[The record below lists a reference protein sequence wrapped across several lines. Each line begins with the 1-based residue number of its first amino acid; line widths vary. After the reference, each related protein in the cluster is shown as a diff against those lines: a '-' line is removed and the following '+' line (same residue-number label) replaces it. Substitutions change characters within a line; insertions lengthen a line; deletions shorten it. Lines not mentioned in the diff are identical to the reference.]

1 MKKTLLVIL
10 SLVLALSCFG
20 LVACSKTDP
29 QATLDMYIFEKDG
42 QTISEDF
49 VLPGTI
55 GEFKATWSSNSD
67 LITLTEVEADK
78 ENGIERQYVAKVGLP
93 TERTEVDLTVLFKSK
108 RISKTF
114 TVYVNPL
121 SVYDF
126 SGSYNFVNNNGT
138 VVEDFALDTSCEFKG
153 HTATIAW
160 SVDEEY
166 ANYLE
171 ISEDGKTCYVYPSSL
186 NPQVKINATFTYNGV
201 STTKSY
207 RMTVSE
213 QKEPLQE
220 VDYWYTNTGVGIVM
234 SGYVVTIGTVYS
246 DEYKNVTLYM
256 VNDDFTAGY
265 YLYRVKTDD
274 ANAALLQPGVHI
286 TVTETINTDYNGL
299 METNAGGNLVVDT
312 DVAPINV
319 SEKVYAVDNDIIGNL
334 QSAYY
339 NQSRLV
345 SLTNWTVKEI
355 KDTPDLSS
363 GTQTLFVLT
372 KGGVDV
378 PVVIS
383 KYYEG
388 AYAYKTSDATCS
400 ALIGLQSSL
409 QVGDVVSVTGILGN
423 YKGHQIAPLSAS
435 AVVKGGTADPEG
447 TVYAGK
453 TAAKAVAAIDAIIAE
468 NGLDAAVVAL
478 AKNVNLPAELEGCE
492 VSYRIIGTPR
502 SFAIDQGNLVIN
514 PGNMERA
521 CLTAT
526 ITVDGFSTTIFRYI
540 TAAEL
545 DDAGRVA
552 FELEALECVESLN
565 SDKVVNLTMVGSLF
579 PEVTFTWASES
590 DAVVIDNAEGT
601 ATFTLPEG
609 KTTVTL
615 VATATL
621 NGETAT
627 KSFKVELNKF
637 TTAIKELNAIGSAQA
652 HNVYTAD
659 KYIAE
664 GVVVEIA
671 SAQYGN
677 MYIMDGNGDKLYIYG
692 LYDGNGKKYG
702 EMESKPVV
710 GDYVKVVG
718 PMGQYNGTAQMKN
731 ADIVSFTAP
740 TDLADIAAFTEVP
753 AGKFFAK
760 VTVTEVYNAQ
770 YGNMYVTDEN
780 RQLKVTVYGSYDPR
794 GVGYADMTFKPVAG
808 DIVYLYGELSTYNDA
823 IQFKNATIIAFEH
836 KAPEFG
842 LIKAPVVGTA
852 YKFGMAQGNLD
863 DKMYYLAGGMN
874 SYYLATTENVE
885 AAIDVYLEATEGG
898 YYLYTLNG
906 ESKLYINCVVSGT
919 HVNGAYEATAS
930 TVYRYDSEKQTLIA
944 VVNDE
949 DYWFGTRNDQKYTT
963 VGPCKVSYEGFYCKF
978 YGEVIPCAH
987 AETTTTQ
994 EDATCTEAGSIT
1006 VVCDDCGET
1015 VSTEELP
1022 LADHV
1027 ASAEWS
1033 SDGEGHWHAC
1043 ETCGNPATE
1052 KEAHVYGADNKCT
1065 TCRALSHTCDFSVKG
1080 ETVAPTCTE
1089 AGYTVYHCNFEG
1101 CQSTKHKDEVPET
1114 GHTASEDWSSD
1125 GDNHWHA
1132 CTVCS
1137 DLADEK
1143 VAHTPGAAATCET
1156 AQKCEVCEKVL
1167 APALGHK
1174 YGAWTP
1180 AENDTHVRVCGNDE
1194 SHKETIATGD
1204 LLADIFAIADK
1215 NNNTTTYPNQ
1225 VTLVGVVDNISYAYT
1240 PNATSIT
1247 VDIKILNHS
1256 DYVVK
1261 CYKLAGDGID
1271 RVSVGDT
1278 ITATGKILNY
1288 YATIEFNG
1296 CTLLDIDKHEC
1307 VASSTWGS
1315 DDSNHWKPCS
1325 ICNAPLETEEHDL
1338 SSGSCVCGK
1347 QAGVQETE
1355 ITVSIANYA
1364 SANGWEN
1371 GTQYTTMTMDNNIS
1385 VTVNGGGNSGKYYT
1399 SGTNWRLYQ
1408 SESAELTI
1416 SAANG
1421 KTIKSVK
1428 ITYVVNNSGCLTHN
1442 GSNITSGTVVTV
1454 NATTTTFGVGN
1465 TGSATNGQAR
1475 ITAIEVIYY

>member
-93 TERTEVDLTVLFKSK
+93 TERTAVDLTVLFKSK

-355 KDTPDLSS
+355 KGTPDLSS

-453 TAAKAVAAIDAIIAE
+453 TAAKAVATIDAIIAE
-468 NGLDAAVVAL
+468 NGLDAAVVAV

-540 TAAEL
+540 TAADL
-545 DDAGRVA
+545 DDAGKVEMEA
-552 FELEALECVESLN
+552 DALELDFTEIKENGSVSLPKASLFEGITISWESN
-565 SDKVVNLTMVGSLF
+565 NACAVVNGNSLR
-579 PEVTFTWASES
+579 
-590 DAVVIDNAEGT
+590 VVLPAE
-601 ATFTLPEG
+601 ATTITL
-609 KTTVTL
+609 
-615 VATATL
+615 TATL
-621 NGETAT
+621 TLGDAVLT
-627 KSFKVELNKF
+627 KNFDVAVSAAP
-637 TTAIKELNAIGSAQA
+637 TT
-652 HNVYTAD
+652 
-659 KYIAE
+659 
-664 GVVVEIA
+664 
-671 SAQYGN
+671 
-677 MYIMDGNGDKLYIYG
+677 LYIPK
-692 LYDGNGKKYG
+692 L
-702 EMESKPVV
+702 
-710 GDYVKVVG
+710 
-718 PMGQYNGTAQMKN
+718 
-731 ADIVSFTAP
+731 VS
-740 TDLADIAAFTEVP
+740 
-753 AGKFFAK
+753 
-760 VTVTEVYNAQ
+760 
-770 YGNMYVTDEN
+770 
-780 RQLKVTVYGSYDPR
+780 
-794 GVGYADMTFKPVAG
+794 
-808 DIVYLYGELSTYNDA
+808 
-823 IQFKNATIIAFEH
+823 
-836 KAPEFG
+836 
-842 LIKAPVVGTA
+842 APVEGQA
-852 YKFGMAQGNLD
+852 YKFGFNQVKLGKTL
-863 DKMYYLAGGMN
+863 YLTGVVSGR
-874 SYYLATTENVE
+874 YLATTENTAEAVDVYVE
-885 AAIDVYLEATEGG
+885 AVEGGFKFYILDGETKLYLDVYLNGDGKDSLRFDA
-898 YYLYTLNG
+898 NG
-906 ESKLYINCVVSGT
+906 ENVFAYNAEVNAWATTHEGVAYYCGTYNDFDTMSASKLSYINASNTGVSQFPA
-919 HVNGAYEATAS
+919 N
-930 TVYRYDSEKQTLIA
+930 LITMDFVEESA
-944 VVNDE
+944 PACE
-949 DYWFGTRNDQKYTT
+949 
-963 VGPCKVSYEGFYCKF
+963 
-978 YGEVIPCAH
+978 H
-987 AETTTTQ
+987 ANTTTTTV
-994 EDATCTEAGSIT
+994 DSTCLVKGSVT
-1006 VVCDDCGET
+1006 VTCDDCGET

-1022 LADHV
+1022 LADHTM
-1027 ASAEWS
+1027 A
-1033 SDGEGHWHAC
+1033 
-1043 ETCGNPATE
+1043 PAT
-1052 KEAHVYGADNKCT
+1052 C
-1065 TCRALSHTCDFSVKG
+1065 LLPS
-1080 ETVAPTCTE
+1080 TCTE
-1089 AGYTVYHCNFEG
+1089 DG
-1101 CQSTKHKDEVPET
+1101 C
-1114 GHTASEDWSSD
+1114 GHTEGEALGHNYVEGVCQNGCGIAQEHVHSWSDATCTAPKSC
-1125 GDNHWHA
+1125 A
-1132 CTVCS
+1132 CGATEGEA
-1137 DLADEK
+1137 LGHTMAD
-1143 VAHTPGAAATCET
+1143 ATCEDPST
-1156 AQKCEVCEKVL
+1156 CSVCGHTEG
-1167 APALGHK
+1167 AALGHK
-1174 YGAWTP
+1174 YGAWVP
-1180 AENDTHVRVCGNDE
+1180 GESDTHVRVCENDE

-1215 NNNTTTYPNQ
+1215 SNNTTTYPNQ

-1261 CYKLAGDGID
+1261 CYKLAGAGID
-1271 RVSVGDT
+1271 TVAVGDT
-1278 ITATGKILNY
+1278 ITATGTIKNY
-1288 YATIEFNG
+1288 YATIEFDG
-1296 CTLLDIDKHEC
+1296 CTLLDNEKHTC

-1315 DDSNHWKPCS
+1315 DNDNHWHVCS
-1325 ICNAPLETEEHDL
+1325 ICNAKLETAEHDFIN
-1338 SSGSCVCGK
+1338 GTCECGK
-1347 QAGVQETE
+1347 QAGVQETT

-1364 SANGWEN
+1364 SANGWAN
-1371 GTQYTTMTMDNNIS
+1371 STQYTTMTMDNNIS

-1465 TGSATNGQAR
+1465 TGTATNGQAR
-1475 ITAIEVIYY
+1475 VTAIEVVYY

>member
-93 TERTEVDLTVLFKSK
+93 TERTAVDLTVLFKSK

-355 KDTPDLSS
+355 KGTPDLSS

-453 TAAKAVAAIDAIIAE
+453 TAAKAVATIDAIIAE
-468 NGLDAAVVAL
+468 NGLDAAVVAV

-540 TAAEL
+540 TAADL
-545 DDAGRVA
+545 DDAGKVEMEA
-552 FELEALECVESLN
+552 DALELDFTEIKENGSVSLPKASLFEGITISWESN
-565 SDKVVNLTMVGSLF
+565 NACAVVNGNSLR
-579 PEVTFTWASES
+579 
-590 DAVVIDNAEGT
+590 VVLPAE
-601 ATFTLPEG
+601 ATTITL
-609 KTTVTL
+609 
-615 VATATL
+615 TATL
-621 NGETAT
+621 TLGDAVLT
-627 KSFKVELNKF
+627 KNFDVAVSAAP
-637 TTAIKELNAIGSAQA
+637 TT
-652 HNVYTAD
+652 
-659 KYIAE
+659 
-664 GVVVEIA
+664 
-671 SAQYGN
+671 
-677 MYIMDGNGDKLYIYG
+677 LYIPK
-692 LYDGNGKKYG
+692 L
-702 EMESKPVV
+702 
-710 GDYVKVVG
+710 
-718 PMGQYNGTAQMKN
+718 
-731 ADIVSFTAP
+731 VS
-740 TDLADIAAFTEVP
+740 
-753 AGKFFAK
+753 
-760 VTVTEVYNAQ
+760 
-770 YGNMYVTDEN
+770 
-780 RQLKVTVYGSYDPR
+780 
-794 GVGYADMTFKPVAG
+794 
-808 DIVYLYGELSTYNDA
+808 
-823 IQFKNATIIAFEH
+823 
-836 KAPEFG
+836 
-842 LIKAPVVGTA
+842 APVEGQA
-852 YKFGMAQGNLD
+852 YKFGFNQVKLGKTL
-863 DKMYYLAGGMN
+863 YLTGVVSGR
-874 SYYLATTENVE
+874 YLATTEN
-885 AAIDVYLEATEGG
+885 
-898 YYLYTLNG
+898 
-906 ESKLYINCVVSGT
+906 
-919 HVNGAYEATAS
+919 
-930 TVYRYDSEKQTLIA
+930 
-944 VVNDE
+944 
-949 DYWFGTRNDQKYTT
+949 F
-963 VGPCKVSYEGFYCKF
+963 
-978 YGEVIPCAH
+978 
-987 AETTTTQ
+987 
-994 EDATCTEAGSIT
+994 
-1006 VVCDDCGET
+1006 
-1015 VSTEELP
+1015 
-1022 LADHV
+1022 
-1027 ASAEWS
+1027 
-1033 SDGEGHWHAC
+1033 
-1043 ETCGNPATE
+1043 
-1052 KEAHVYGADNKCT
+1052 
-1065 TCRALSHTCDFSVKG
+1065 
-1080 ETVAPTCTE
+1080 
-1089 AGYTVYHCNFEG
+1089 
-1101 CQSTKHKDEVPET
+1101 
-1114 GHTASEDWSSD
+1114 
-1125 GDNHWHA
+1125 
-1132 CTVCS
+1132 
-1137 DLADEK
+1137 
-1143 VAHTPGAAATCET
+1143 
-1156 AQKCEVCEKVL
+1156 
-1167 APALGHK
+1167 
-1174 YGAWTP
+1174 
-1180 AENDTHVRVCGNDE
+1180 
-1194 SHKETIATGD
+1194 
-1204 LLADIFAIADK
+1204 
-1215 NNNTTTYPNQ
+1215 
-1225 VTLVGVVDNISYAYT
+1225 
-1240 PNATSIT
+1240 
-1247 VDIKILNHS
+1247 
-1256 DYVVK
+1256 
-1261 CYKLAGDGID
+1261 
-1271 RVSVGDT
+1271 
-1278 ITATGKILNY
+1278 
-1288 YATIEFNG
+1288 
-1296 CTLLDIDKHEC
+1296 
-1307 VASSTWGS
+1307 
-1315 DDSNHWKPCS
+1315 
-1325 ICNAPLETEEHDL
+1325 
-1338 SSGSCVCGK
+1338 
-1347 QAGVQETE
+1347 
-1355 ITVSIANYA
+1355 
-1364 SANGWEN
+1364 
-1371 GTQYTTMTMDNNIS
+1371 
-1385 VTVNGGGNSGKYYT
+1385 
-1399 SGTNWRLYQ
+1399 
-1408 SESAELTI
+1408 
-1416 SAANG
+1416 
-1421 KTIKSVK
+1421 
-1428 ITYVVNNSGCLTHN
+1428 
-1442 GSNITSGTVVTV
+1442 
-1454 NATTTTFGVGN
+1454 
-1465 TGSATNGQAR
+1465 
-1475 ITAIEVIYY
+1475 

>member
-93 TERTEVDLTVLFKSK
+93 TERTAVDLTVLFKSK

-355 KDTPDLSS
+355 KGTPDLSS

-453 TAAKAVAAIDAIIAE
+453 TAAKAVATIDAIIAE
-468 NGLDAAVVAL
+468 NGLDAAVVAV

-540 TAAEL
+540 TAADL
-545 DDAGRVA
+545 DDAGKVEMEA
-552 FELEALECVESLN
+552 DALELDFTEIKENGSVSLPKASLFEGITISWESN
-565 SDKVVNLTMVGSLF
+565 NACAVVNGNSLR
-579 PEVTFTWASES
+579 
-590 DAVVIDNAEGT
+590 VVLPAE
-601 ATFTLPEG
+601 ATTITL
-609 KTTVTL
+609 
-615 VATATL
+615 TATL
-621 NGETAT
+621 TLGDAVLT
-627 KSFKVELNKF
+627 KNFDVAVSAAP
-637 TTAIKELNAIGSAQA
+637 TT
-652 HNVYTAD
+652 
-659 KYIAE
+659 
-664 GVVVEIA
+664 
-671 SAQYGN
+671 
-677 MYIMDGNGDKLYIYG
+677 LYIPK
-692 LYDGNGKKYG
+692 L
-702 EMESKPVV
+702 
-710 GDYVKVVG
+710 
-718 PMGQYNGTAQMKN
+718 
-731 ADIVSFTAP
+731 VS
-740 TDLADIAAFTEVP
+740 
-753 AGKFFAK
+753 
-760 VTVTEVYNAQ
+760 
-770 YGNMYVTDEN
+770 
-780 RQLKVTVYGSYDPR
+780 
-794 GVGYADMTFKPVAG
+794 
-808 DIVYLYGELSTYNDA
+808 
-823 IQFKNATIIAFEH
+823 
-836 KAPEFG
+836 
-842 LIKAPVVGTA
+842 APVEGQA
-852 YKFGMAQGNLD
+852 YKFGFNQVKLGKTL
-863 DKMYYLAGGMN
+863 YLTGVVSGR
-874 SYYLATTENVE
+874 YLATTENFAEAVDVYVE
-885 AAIDVYLEATEGG
+885 VVEGGFKFYILDGETKLYLDVYLNGDGKDSLRFDA
-898 YYLYTLNG
+898 NG
-906 ESKLYINCVVSGT
+906 ENVFAYNAEVNAWATTHEGVAYYCGTYNDFDTMSASKLSYINASNTGVSQFPA
-919 HVNGAYEATAS
+919 N
-930 TVYRYDSEKQTLIA
+930 LITMDFVEESA
-944 VVNDE
+944 PACE
-949 DYWFGTRNDQKYTT
+949 
-963 VGPCKVSYEGFYCKF
+963 
-978 YGEVIPCAH
+978 H
-987 AETTTTQ
+987 ANTTTTTV
-994 EDATCTEAGSIT
+994 DSTCLVKGSVT
-1006 VVCDDCGET
+1006 VTCDDCGET

-1022 LADHV
+1022 LADHTM
-1027 ASAEWS
+1027 A
-1033 SDGEGHWHAC
+1033 
-1043 ETCGNPATE
+1043 PAT
-1052 KEAHVYGADNKCT
+1052 C
-1065 TCRALSHTCDFSVKG
+1065 LLPS
-1080 ETVAPTCTE
+1080 TCTE
-1089 AGYTVYHCNFEG
+1089 DG
-1101 CQSTKHKDEVPET
+1101 C
-1114 GHTASEDWSSD
+1114 GHTEGEALGHNYVEGVCQNGCGIAQEHVHSWSDATCTAPKSC
-1125 GDNHWHA
+1125 A
-1132 CTVCS
+1132 CGATEGEA
-1137 DLADEK
+1137 LGHTMAD
-1143 VAHTPGAAATCET
+1143 ATCEDPST
-1156 AQKCEVCEKVL
+1156 CSVCGHTEG
-1167 APALGHK
+1167 AALGHK
-1174 YGAWTP
+1174 YGAWVP
-1180 AENDTHVRVCGNDE
+1180 GESDTHVRVCENDE

-1215 NNNTTTYPNQ
+1215 SNNTTTYPNQ

-1261 CYKLAGDGID
+1261 CYKLAGAGID
-1271 RVSVGDT
+1271 TVAVGDT
-1278 ITATGKILNY
+1278 ITATGTIKNY
-1288 YATIEFNG
+1288 YATIEFDG
-1296 CTLLDIDKHEC
+1296 CTLLDNEKHTC

-1315 DDSNHWKPCS
+1315 DNDNHWHVCS
-1325 ICNAPLETEEHDL
+1325 ICNAKLETAEHDFIN
-1338 SSGSCVCGK
+1338 GTCECGK
-1347 QAGVQETE
+1347 QAGVQETT

-1364 SANGWEN
+1364 SANGWAN
-1371 GTQYTTMTMDNNIS
+1371 STQYTTMTMDNNIS

-1465 TGSATNGQAR
+1465 TGTATNGQAR
-1475 ITAIEVIYY
+1475 VTAIEVVYY